1 MRAQWLV
8 VLSTPFYDGTV
19 ETFDRVLV
27 LVYLLLVAGLLAAL
41 YGYAWRITPLLRLEL
56 WDAELPVPGAISGT
70 RISSGGLLAL
80 AAVLGVLLYG
90 VWHETVFATASDGVK
105 VTLTIAFSIGVAG
118 AVIAA
123 LAVGARD
130 RMTLVYTLVL
140 LAWVAL
146 LPLAWLLV
154 APWNLLLVLVLVGV
168 GSVLLTIF
176 CTRWHARARAAQPS
190 SNDVRLA
197 IGETR
202 FPRHIA
208 RWIALALYSTLV
220 YTVAFALTDSETDS
234 FDRVLN
240 GLLVA
245 HAVLLLCLIAA
256 CTLLPCCCR
265 SKRKSGAFGGDAGA
279 TRSVLQPAAT
289 ADANEQR
296 KAVQEK
302 PQALASADADGGDDG
317 DEDFTE
323 KYRLGSGGGRRRK

>member
-1 MRAQWLV
+1 M

-19 ETFDRVLV
+19 ETFDRVLL
-27 LVYLLLVAGLLAAL
+27 LVYLLLIAGLLAAL

-56 WDAELPVPGAISGT
+56 WDAEVPVPGAISGA

-90 VWHETVFATASDGVK
+90 VWHETVLVTASDGIK
-105 VTLTIAFSIGVAG
+105 VTLTIAFSIGVAV

-123 LAVGARD
+123 LVFGARD

-146 LPLAWLLV
+146 LPLAWLLA
-154 APWNLLLVLVLVGV
+154 APWNLLLVVVLVSGS
-168 GSVLLTIF
+168 SVLLTIF
-176 CTRWHARARAAQPS
+176 CTRWHARARTAQPILT
-190 SNDVRLA
+190 DVRLA

-220 YTVAFALTDSETDS
+220 YTVAFMRTDSETDS

-240 GLLVA
+240 GLLVV
-245 HAVLLLCLIAA
+245 HAVLLVCLFAVCI
-256 CTLLPCCCR
+256 LLPCCCG
-265 SKRKSGAFGGDAGA
+265 SKRKNVAYSDDTSAA
-279 TRSVLQPAAT
+279 RSVLQPAAA
-289 ADANEQR
+289 ADTNEQR

-302 PQALASADADGGDDG
+302 PQPPASADADGDDDG
-317 DEDFTE
+317 DEDFIE

>member
-1 MRAQWLV
+1 V

-56 WDAELPVPGAISGT
+56 WDAEVPVPGAISGT
-70 RISSGGLLAL
+70 RVSSGGLLAL

-90 VWHETVFATASDGVK
+90 VWHETVLATASDGVK
-105 VTLTIAFSIGVAG
+105 VTLTIAFSIGVAV

-123 LAVGARD
+123 LEVGARD

-146 LPLAWLLV
+146 LPLSWLLA
-154 APWNLLLVLVLVGV
+154 APWNLLLVIVLSGV
-168 GSVLLTIF
+168 GSLLLTIF
-176 CTRWHARARAAQPS
+176 CTRWHARARAAQPTAT
-190 SNDVRLA
+190 DVRLA

-208 RWIALALYSTLV
+208 RWIALALYSVLV
-220 YTVAFALTDSETDS
+220 YTVAFARTDSETDS

-245 HAVLLLCLIAA
+245 HAVLLLCLLAA
-256 CTLLPCCCR
+256 CNLLPCCCG
-265 SKRKSGAFGGDAGA
+265 SKRKSVAFGGDATA
-279 TRSVLQPAAT
+279 AVHSVPAAT
-289 ADANEQR
+289 DATEQR
-296 KAVQEK
+296 KIA
-302 PQALASADADGGDDG
+302 QAKSQPLASADGDDS
-317 DEDFTE
+317 DDAEEDFTE
-323 KYRLGSGGGRRRK
+323 KYKLGGGGGGGGRRRK